1 MVTQAATLPV
11 LLIDEDA
18 VERDSSKSCS
28 KSHGVQ
34 VEDFGNAGEFLSKA
48 RSIRGQCLILG
59 YNRQV
64 SEGLELVATLR
75 RRGMDLPAIFIVG
88 GGTLLPRPRSLP
100 PAPSPIWSA
109 PAGETALIH
118 AIRAARSSRSEG
130 APPGG
135 NASETESLPTPAR
148 ARS

>member
-18 VERDSSKSCS
+18 VVRDSIKVLLE
-28 KSHGVQ
+28 SHGVQ

-88 GGTLLPRPRSLP
+88 GGNAVTKAAVLAAGAFAYLER
-100 PAPSPIWSA
+100 

-118 AIRAARSSRSEG
+118 AIRAARSSPNEG

-135 NASETESLPTPAR
+135 NSPETLLASAG